1 MQNKLK
7 ISKIST
13 MNWIIKMIIQVSY
26 IDEQH
31 GPRTYRYWSF
41 IGKDSFEKWMN
52 GDESYKID

>member
-1 MQNKLK
+1 
-7 ISKIST
+7 
-13 MNWIIKMIIQVSY
+13 MIIQVSY